1 MGHKTHPKGIRLGYI
16 REWDS
21 KWLNVKEM
29 PALIE
34 EDFKIRSFMKER
46 LKLAAVSRIG
56 IERTGNYL
64 RVNIFTARPGLVIGK
79 KGADIEGLRN
89 VVEEMTGLK
98 TAIQIIE
105 IKRPELDAQ
114 LVAEGVA
121 MQLEKQVG
129 FRRAMKR
136 SMERAMQGGALGIK
150 VQVAGRLGG
159 AEIARTE
166 WLKEGRVPLQTFRAD
181 IDYGFT
187 EARINMG
194 TIGVKTWI
202 FKKELFRK
210 TDADLMAEVRVIEE
224 KEKEELAKRAE
235 AGLVAP
241 EPALPAE
248 PEAEAEV
255 IAEEVMSKFQAEEDE
270 AKKRE
275 GNVE

>member
-1 MGHKTHPKGIRLGYI
+1 MGNKTHPKGIRLGYI

-34 EDFKIRSFMKER
+34 EDFKIRKFLKDR
-46 LKLAAVSRIG
+46 LKLAAVSKIG
-56 IERTGNYL
+56 IERTGKYL
-64 RVNIFTARPGLVIGK
+64 RVNIYTARPGLVIGK
-79 KGADIEGLRN
+79 KGADIEGLRG
-89 VVEEMTGLK
+89 VIEEMTGLK

-105 IKRPELDAQ
+105 IKRPEVDAQ

-150 VQVAGRLGG
+150 IMVAGRLGG

-187 EARINMG
+187 EARIKMG
-194 TIGVKTWI
+194 TIGVKAWV
-202 FKKELFRK
+202 FRKELFQK

-224 KEKEELAKRAE
+224 KEKEELAKKVE
-235 AGLVAP
+235 AGLLPVEPVVAV
-241 EPALPAE
+241 E

-255 IAEEVMSKFQAEEDE
+255 IEEEVMSKIQEEEDE

-275 GNVE
+275 GSVE